1 MSAMFDIHPD
11 MDEVIA
17 AKQAV
22 AQVTA
27 AAGNVVVSRCARR
40 MIHGFLRA
48 RFCRSRGRGR
58 IRPPLRV
65 LAQ

>member
-22 AQVTA
+22 AQVTDPDEMRA
-27 AAGNVVVSRCARR
+27 AWNASNGTNPLGQRR
-40 MIHGFLRA
+40 NFRTPVI
-48 RFCRSRGRGR
+48 
-58 IRPPLRV
+58 
-65 LAQ
+65 